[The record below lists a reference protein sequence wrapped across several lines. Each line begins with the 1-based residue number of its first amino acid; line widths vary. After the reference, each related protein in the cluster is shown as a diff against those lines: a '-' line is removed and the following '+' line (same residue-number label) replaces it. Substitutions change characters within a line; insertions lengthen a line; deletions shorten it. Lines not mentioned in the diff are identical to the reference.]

1 MKNPGGIFTLF
12 LIFTA
17 FMGSRLVQIGFGDY
31 NITPYRLACAIG
43 LLLIPFN
50 RKTIKSNKLIYSYYV
65 FLIFWIL
72 YSFFLLVIATPDKK
86 GFLENLFFLLC
97 GTITTYYIA
106 VYVRDWKMMKK
117 CFLTIEIAAIVP
129 YIFAFYE
136 IFVGTYLFVSSSN
149 QDYYSL
155 ESADLSSLGLR
166 VPISTFSNPND
177 FSFMIIVVL
186 VASFLLYKISKTKK
200 KYLHLF
206 VVWVSLFL
214 ILAAQSRAGVIS
226 VFIFWGVYMLN
237 RFSILSSSKKKLYLA
252 MIPLLV
258 GGIYWIYWVYQD
270 IIEPLLL
277 FGEHSDTIRENLI
290 RSGWVYLKSSY
301 YLGVGLGNI
310 EYYVLNRP
318 LFYTGEILNIHNW
331 WMEILVSSGVIV
343 FLWYVM
349 LYLKLI
355 NRTYKGIKKVNGFE
369 IKLLYISSFSYLI
382 MFIIDSMSSSSLVR
396 TECAWV
402 IMAIMFLVPGFDI
415 RINTQIDGEKRLM
428 YPQVNDKLSR

>member
-200 KYLHLF
+200 KERNTHHYYF
-206 VVWVSLFL
+206 
-214 ILAAQSRAGVIS
+214 
-226 VFIFWGVYMLN
+226 
-237 RFSILSSSKKKLYLA
+237 K
-252 MIPLLV
+252 MI
-258 GGIYWIYWVYQD
+258 
-270 IIEPLLL
+270 
-277 FGEHSDTIRENLI
+277 
-290 RSGWVYLKSSY
+290 
-301 YLGVGLGNI
+301 
-310 EYYVLNRP
+310 
-318 LFYTGEILNIHNW
+318 
-331 WMEILVSSGVIV
+331 
-343 FLWYVM
+343 
-349 LYLKLI
+349 
-355 NRTYKGIKKVNGFE
+355 
-369 IKLLYISSFSYLI
+369 
-382 MFIIDSMSSSSLVR
+382 
-396 TECAWV
+396 
-402 IMAIMFLVPGFDI
+402 
-415 RINTQIDGEKRLM
+415 
-428 YPQVNDKLSR
+428 